1 MPQQDKKRRAA
12 HIPSGSWPPR
22 MMAEM
27 AAGYVGEKHVEDF
40 LERIGTIY
48 PQPRLVEGPRRKF
61 WYREDLDKAI
71 NMALPGS
78 PRFSEKL
85 QAKMAERRAARR
97 ARVKAW

>member
-1 MPQQDKKRRAA
+1 MLEKDRKRRAA
-12 HIPSGSWPPR
+12 QIPSGSWPPR

-40 LERIGTIY
+40 LEQIGTIY

-61 WYREDLDKAI
+61 WYREDLDKAM
-71 NMALPGS
+71 NMALASS

-97 ARVKAW
+97 ARVKA